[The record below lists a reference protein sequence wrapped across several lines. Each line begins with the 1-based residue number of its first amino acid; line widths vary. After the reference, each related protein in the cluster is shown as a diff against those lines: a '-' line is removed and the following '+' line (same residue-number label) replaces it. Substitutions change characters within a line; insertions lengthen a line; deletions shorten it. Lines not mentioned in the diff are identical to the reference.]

1 MEGGIY
7 GLCGNNKAQCRE
19 GQNNLQVGIASQEC
33 ARNKV
38 VTGALLRGSKNCG
51 VQKFC
56 RRPEALATR
65 QRPNIGKFG
74 DADEGSA
81 KAEGIGKDGYEKC
94 QPPSAPNDGSGC
106 ARSGAHVSDLSRRNG
121 PL

>member
-33 ARNKV
+33 ARDKV
-38 VTGALLRGSKNCG
+38 VTAALLRSSKNCG

-56 RRPEALATR
+56 RRPVARATR
-65 QRPNIGKFG
+65 QGPNICKFG

-81 KAEGIGKDGYEKC
+81 KAEGIGKDGYEK
-94 QPPSAPNDGSGC
+94 
-106 ARSGAHVSDLSRRNG
+106 RSEERRVGKECRSRWS
-121 PL
+121 PYH